1 MGAANRYHCLRFI
14 APTHAFGPLSWW
26 VPAWQIASRRS
37 YMADF
42 RKLAIAALLADGKID
57 DTEVK
62 VIKKELY
69 ADGKIDK
76 SEVGFLIDLRNAA
89 QKKAAGGALST
100 AFENLF
106 FKAISDN
113 VLKDGVIDGKEAAWL
128 RKMLFADGKIDEGE
142 KKFMKKLKAGATK

>member
-1 MGAANRYHCLRFI
+1 MMVCRRCEHNSYQETTHGGLQKALHCR
-14 APTHAFGPLSWW
+14 G
-26 VPAWQIASRRS
+26 
-37 YMADF
+37 
-42 RKLAIAALLADGKID
+42 LLADGKID

-76 SEVGFLIDLRNAA
+76 SEVAFLIDLRNAA

-113 VLKDGVIDGKEAAWL
+113 VLKDGVIDAKEAKCCA
-128 RKMLFADGKIDEGE
+128 RCCSPTARSTR
-142 KKFMKKLKAGATK
+142 ARRNS

>member
-1 MGAANRYHCLRFI
+1 
-14 APTHAFGPLSWW
+14 
-26 VPAWQIASRRS
+26 
-37 YMADF
+37 MADF

-89 QKKAAGGALST
+89 QKKAAGGALS
-100 AFENLF
+100 ASFENLF
-106 FKAISDN
+106 FKAIGDN

-128 RKMLFADGKIDEGE
+128 RKMLFANGKIDDGE
-142 KKFMKKLKAGATK
+142 KKFMKKLKAGATKTSAAFDKLYAECVG

>member
-1 MGAANRYHCLRFI
+1 
-14 APTHAFGPLSWW
+14 
-26 VPAWQIASRRS
+26 
-37 YMADF
+37 MADF
-42 RKLAIAALLADGKID
+42 RKLSIAALLADGKID
-57 DTEVK
+57 DAEVK

-113 VLKDGVIDGKEAAWL
+113 VLQDGVISTKEANWL

-142 KKFMKKLKAGATK
+142 KKFMKKLKAGATKTSAAFDALYAECVGS

>member
-1 MGAANRYHCLRFI
+1 
-14 APTHAFGPLSWW
+14 
-26 VPAWQIASRRS
+26 
-37 YMADF
+37 MADF

-69 ADGKIDK
+69 ADGQIDK
-76 SEVGFLIDLRNAA
+76 AEVEFLIDLRNAA

-100 AFENLF
+100 SFENLF
-106 FKAISDN
+106 FKAITDN
-113 VLKDGVIDGKEAAWL
+113 VLKDGSIDTKEANWL

-142 KKFMKKLKAGATK
+142 KKFMKKLKAGATKTSAAFEALYAECVG